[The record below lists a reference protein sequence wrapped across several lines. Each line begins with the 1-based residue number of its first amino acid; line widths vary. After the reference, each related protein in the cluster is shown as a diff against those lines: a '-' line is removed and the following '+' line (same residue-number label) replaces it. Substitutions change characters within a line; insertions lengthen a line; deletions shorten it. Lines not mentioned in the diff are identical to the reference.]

1 MSSTSGEVSGHPGQY
16 FSDIR
21 GFYRDIYDI
30 FVGYGEILRAILKG
44 ITMKRAF
51 FSLGAALCAG
61 AVLVSCNGTFGTQD
75 YVSHA
80 AMALQE
86 GGTDSL
92 VLDINVSYPVSGMDK
107 TALGKVGTFLTAEY
121 FGEEYAGLDPEEAIK
136 AYTDDITAEYREE
149 NLGIAQDIED
159 GKIPSMTLRHEEYI
173 KGEMYGSHKNIFS
186 YKTSKYVFAGG
197 AHGMTAETA
206 FNFDMK
212 TGEPVVETDFF
223 KEGYSRKLTGL
234 LSAHL
239 PEALESPADTSMM
252 FIREIE
258 PNGNFCVS
266 NEGVT
271 YIYNQYEIA
280 PYAMGIIRITIPWE
294 ELEGLY

>member
-1 MSSTSGEVSGHPGQY
+1 MEPKGCPENIFQTSGE
-16 FSDIR
+16 FIR
-21 GFYRDIYDI
+21 IFMIYLRDAEGF
-30 FVGYGEILRAILKG
+30 LRTNLKT

-51 FSLGAALCAG
+51 FSLGTALCAG

-80 AMALQE
+80 AIPLQE

-107 TALGKVGTFLTAEY
+107 TALGKAGAFLTAEY
-121 FGEEYAGLDPEEAIK
+121 FGEEYAGLDPAEAIK
-136 AYTDDITAEYREE
+136 AYTDDITAEYRDE

-223 KEGYSRKLTGL
+223 KEGYNRKLTGL

-266 NEGVT
+266 KEGVT

-294 ELEGLY
+294 DLEGLY

>member
-1 MSSTSGEVSGHPGQY
+1 MEPTGCPENIFQTSGE
-16 FSDIR
+16 FIR
-21 GFYRDIYDI
+21 IFMIYLRDAEGF
-30 FVGYGEILRAILKG
+30 LRTNLKT

-51 FSLGAALCAG
+51 FSLGTALCAG

-80 AMALQE
+80 AIPLQE

-121 FGEEYAGLDPEEAIK
+121 FGEEYAGLDPAEAIK
-136 AYTDDITAEYREE
+136 AYTDDITAEYRDE

-223 KEGYSRKLTGL
+223 KEGYNRKLTGL

-266 NEGVT
+266 KEGVT

>member
-1 MSSTSGEVSGHPGQY
+1 MESLRTSRQY

-80 AMALQE
+80 AIALQE

-121 FGEEYAGLDPEEAIK
+121 FGEEYAGLDPAEAIK
-136 AYTDDITAEYREE
+136 AYTDDITAEYRDE

-223 KEGYSRKLTGL
+223 KEGYNRKLTGL

-266 NEGVT
+266 KEGVT